1 MVSLDAVGNTTK
13 AVTKGFAIGSAVIA
27 SVALFASMAGAVL
40 SGTVLVETTFALPG
54 LGQSMVVENIA
65 GASGT
70 IGAYQV
76 TRAAP
81 DGYTLLA
88 NSISMA
94 FNDTLYSKLPYDS
107 IKDFSPVSLL
117 AISANVLT
125 VGPSSSAKT
134 VQDLV
139 QLAKSRPGKLNYG
152 SGGIGGSDHVCSEY
166 FQSVT
171 GTKLVN
177 VSYRGSAPALADLAA
192 GMIEMAFAP
201 IASGMPLITSG
212 KLRALGVSTTQRLL
226 DVKPDDFDFIFD
238 TNVRGAFFVAQ
249 EVGKRMVAR
258 ARGTAP
264 GTFTGGRIINIASMA
279 GLKVLPQIGAYCMSK
294 SAVIQMTK
302 AMALEWGRFG
312 INVNAICPGYI
323 DTEINHHHWE
333 TEQGQKLINML
344 PRKRVGQPKDLDAL
358 LVMLASD
365 ESGFINGAIVAADDG
380 FAL

>member
-1 MVSLDAVGNTTK
+1 
-13 AVTKGFAIGSAVIA
+13 
-27 SVALFASMAGAVL
+27 
-40 SGTVLVETTFALPG
+40 
-54 LGQSMVVENIA
+54 
-65 GASGT
+65 
-70 IGAYQV
+70 
-76 TRAAP
+76 
-81 DGYTLLA
+81 
-88 NSISMA
+88 MA

-212 KLRALGVSTTQRLL
+212 KLRALGVSTTKRAPLL
-226 DVKPDDFDFIFD
+226 PTVPTLIEAGVPKFDYSTWYGIW
-238 TNVRGAFFVAQ
+238 A
-249 EVGKRMVAR
+249 
-258 ARGTAP
+258 
-264 GTFTGGRIINIASMA
+264 TGGVPQPVVAKLNSEIGKALQAVDVRERMAALGAEASW
-279 GLKVLPQIGAYCMSK
+279 S
-294 SAVIQMTK
+294 
-302 AMALEWGRFG
+302 
-312 INVNAICPGYI
+312 NAQQFSTFYQS
-323 DTEINHHHWE
+323 EIKRWE
-333 TEQGQKLINML
+333 
-344 PRKRVGQPKDLDAL
+344 PL
-358 LVMLASD
+358 LRT
-365 ESGFINGAIVAADDG
+365 
-380 FAL
+380 FAQ

>member
-1 MVSLDAVGNTTK
+1 MT
-13 AVTKGFAIGSAVIA
+13 
-27 SVALFASMAGAVL
+27 SVMGLRGWAG
-40 SGTVLVETTFALPG
+40 VLVLGGCGVLHNLAAEAAEVFPAKPVRLVVPQAAGGGIDFMARLIGVKLSDST
-54 LGQSMVVENIA
+54 GQSFVVDNRTGA
-65 GASGT
+65 GST
-70 IGAYQV
+70 IGTNIVAK
-76 TRAAP
+76 AAP

-212 KLRALGVSTTQRLL
+212 KLRALGVSTTKRAPLL
-226 DVKPDDFDFIFD
+226 PTVPTLIEAGVPKFDYSTWYGIW
-238 TNVRGAFFVAQ
+238 A
-249 EVGKRMVAR
+249 
-258 ARGTAP
+258 
-264 GTFTGGRIINIASMA
+264 TGGVLQPVVAKLNSEIGKALQAVDVRERMAALGAEASWSNA
-279 GLKVLPQIGAYCMSK
+279 QQF
-294 SAVIQMTK
+294 SAFYQS
-302 AMALEWGRFG
+302 
-312 INVNAICPGYI
+312 
-323 DTEINHHHWE
+323 EIKRWE
-333 TEQGQKLINML
+333 
-344 PRKRVGQPKDLDAL
+344 PL
-358 LVMLASD
+358 LRT
-365 ESGFINGAIVAADDG
+365 
-380 FAL
+380 FAQ